1 MLSVLAK
8 IQDLELP
15 GYLRMAIVTR
25 ESVRLRFQGDHDQS
39 DVLIR
44 DALKS
49 INIDS
54 EDIRLHYA
62 YGRLLLSRSENAIL
76 CNDLSGARKCIENW
90 YLNRE
95 YPSILELEVVRL
107 KTTVLTRIDRYE
119 GNFQNANTQ
128 LNLCLNLVKQQPSDA
143 VCFHIMHHLGDVYY
157 ELRKPKKAQNLLL
170 HEFKHLRACGKQ
182 RTKAFRRLALPLAEA
197 YLEQGKLV

>member
-1 MLSVLAK
+1 LLPYLEDVWQYVTREPRPSLPASVRDSLVEASLATHKLVGTSHTKEMLSVLAK
-8 IQDLELP
+8 IQDLKLS

-76 CNDLSGARKCIENW
+76 CNNLSGARKCIENW

-107 KTTVLTRIDRYE
+107 KTTVLTRIDRYK
-119 GNFQNANTQ
+119 GNF
-128 LNLCLNLVKQQPSDA
+128 
-143 VCFHIMHHLGDVYY
+143 
-157 ELRKPKKAQNLLL
+157 
-170 HEFKHLRACGKQ
+170 
-182 RTKAFRRLALPLAEA
+182 
-197 YLEQGKLV
+197 